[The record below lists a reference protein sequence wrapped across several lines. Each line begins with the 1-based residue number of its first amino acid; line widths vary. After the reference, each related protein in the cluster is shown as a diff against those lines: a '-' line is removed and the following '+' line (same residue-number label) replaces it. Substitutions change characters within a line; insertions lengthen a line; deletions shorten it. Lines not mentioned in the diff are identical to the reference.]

1 MDPFSF
7 EQDVAPLRGSYFST
21 SGASGRQRTAVEQ
34 RSLQQN
40 YLRNTA
46 PLQDRAMNI
55 AAQSQRLAAGQQ
67 AMEMNRLQL
76 REQRD
81 QMKQQREFAARLPES
96 MSTLMGIMGADAEP
110 EEKEQAMLEFTIK
123 NPHLLSNPVGA
134 DVFRSVGGI
143 ISSQRAVKEN
153 TAREERE
160 AAQNLERLAYG
171 LTETGNVD
179 ALAALNKS
187 LGDGRYNPLIA
198 IAGEVKKQG
207 VAKAEQ
213 TTAQKLDEDRRAAEA
228 KRLEGVE
235 DDADKARATQ
245 ASLFQAIAKT
255 LEPKDDGLG
264 NVVPGALSPVYRQY
278 LRDELPK
285 LDRSLSPAQIE
296 DMTDDELAARSLN
309 LITRASRSVYI
320 PPR

>member
-81 QMKQQREFAARLPES
+81 QMRQQREFAARLPES

-110 EEKEQAMLEFTIK
+110 EEKNQALAEFLVTNYK
-123 NPHLLSNPVGA
+123 MAANPMGA
-134 DVFRSVGGI
+134 DVIRSVAGSI
-143 ISSQRAVKEN
+143 NAQQATRDYQRQEA
-153 TAREERE
+153 TRAQRETDQL
-160 AAQNLERLAYG
+160 AQSFVVSGEI
-171 LTETGNVD
+171 D
-179 ALAALNKS
+179 ALRALDGGSGRFAHLFDPAEAVSQSLQTRADKS
-187 LGDGRYNPLIA
+187 A
-198 IAGEVKKQG
+198 S
-207 VAKAEQ
+207 AKR
-213 TTAQKLDEDRRAAEA
+213 DEEKRAANIKQMESQA
-228 KRLEGVE
+228 E
-235 DDADKARATQ
+235 DEDKARATQ

-255 LEPKDDGLG
+255 LEPRDDGQG
-264 NVVPGALSPVYRQY
+264 NIIPGVLSPVYRQF
-278 LRDELPK
+278 LQDELPK
-285 LDRSLSPAQIE
+285 LDRSLSTAMVE
-296 DMTDDELAARSLN
+296 DMPDHELSARSLN
-309 LITRASRSVYI
+309 LITRASAPVVTW
-320 PPR
+320 

>member
-55 AAQSQRLAAGQQ
+55 AGQAQRLAAGQQ

-110 EEKEQAMLEFTIK
+110 EEKEQALMEFTLK
-123 NPHLLSNPVGA
+123 NPKLLSNPVGA
-134 DVFRSVGGI
+134 DVFRSVVGGI
-143 ISSQRAVKEN
+143 SAQRVVKEN
-153 TAREERE
+153 AAREGRE

-179 ALAALNKS
+179 ALTALNKS
-187 LGDGRYNPLIA
+187 LGDNRFDPMIA

-207 VAKAEQ
+207 VTRAEQ
-213 TTAQKLDEDRRAAEA
+213 AAAQKLEEDRRAAEA

-285 LDRSLSPAQIE
+285 LDPKLSSAEVE
-296 DMTDDELAARSLN
+296 DMTDDELTARGLN